1 MKHYCITGGIGSGK
15 SFVCKR
21 MKEHGIDIY
30 DTDSEARRLINTST
44 LIQQQLTELIG
55 PDTYIDGKYNTAYV
69 TRFLLASEENKQAIN
84 AIVHPAVMRDF
95 YASGK
100 QWMECA
106 IIYEAHLEQW
116 VDKIVAVTAPDS
128 VRIERIMQRDSISKE
143 RATQW
148 VNGQGDQDEVA
159 RRADFIIVN
168 DGTRD
173 INVQIDNMLAT
184 IKEK

>member
-15 SFVCKR
+15 SFVCKVL
-21 MKEHGIDIY
+21 KEQGIDIY
-30 DTDSEARRLINTST
+30 DCDTEARRLINTSP
-44 LIQQQLTELIG
+44 IIHQQLTDLIG
-55 PDTYIDGKYNTAYV
+55 PETYIDGHYNTAYV

-95 YASGK
+95 YDSGK

-116 VDKIVAVTAPDS
+116 VDKVIAVTAPDS
-128 VRIERIMQRDSISKE
+128 VRVKRIMQRDSISEE

-148 VNGQGDQDEVA
+148 VNGQSDQAEVA

-168 DGTRD
+168 DGATD
-173 INVQIDNMLAT
+173 IKKQLTT
-184 IKEK
+184 ILDQLGI